1 LTLPNIHPERAP
13 GHPHRRRLPRHARH
27 IIRQMLKPR
36 AAVRASV
43 LQTHAKQ
50 LDSAVNLRDYPD
62 RVHPD
67 SGRHA
72 PGVRV
77 AIGPETRS
85 LLRQLLESRD
95 LRVQQQL
102 VREIIHQVQKRTIA
116 ALKRVKAVERSLA
129 RAGKIARG
137 ARRQGG
143 RLADWFGS
151 LPARTRARL
160 GGRVTRTVGNRK
172 PAARTRARTGTA
184 PARTRAR
191 TGTAPARTREPADR
205 ATRPRAT
212 RE

>member
-1 LTLPNIHPERAP
+1 
-13 GHPHRRRLPRHARH
+13 
-27 IIRQMLKPR
+27 
-36 AAVRASV
+36 
-43 LQTHAKQ
+43 
-50 LDSAVNLRDYPD
+50 
-62 RVHPD
+62 VHPD
-67 SGRHA
+67 SDRHA

-102 VREIIHQVQKRTIA
+102 VREIRYQVQKRAIA

-143 RLADWFGS
+143 RLAGWFGS

-172 PAARTRARTGTA
+172 PAARSRTGMTS
-184 PARTRAR
+184 ARTRKP
-191 TGTAPARTREPADR
+191 GEPARSRKPAERTTRTR
-205 ATRPRAT
+205 AA